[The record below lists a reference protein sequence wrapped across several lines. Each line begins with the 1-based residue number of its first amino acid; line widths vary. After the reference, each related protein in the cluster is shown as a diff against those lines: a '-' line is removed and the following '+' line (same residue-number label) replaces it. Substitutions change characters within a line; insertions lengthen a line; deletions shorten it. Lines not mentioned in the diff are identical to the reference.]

1 MEYQENN
8 LKSREELA
16 KMAMDMIDVHL
27 CYTGSIRSGASKEE
41 VRANARDYF
50 RKRDELM
57 EASRSILFNAKLT
70 ER

>member
-8 LKSREELA
+8 LKSREEL
-16 KMAMDMIDVHL
+16 
-27 CYTGSIRSGASKEE
+27 EE

-57 EASRSILFNAKLT
+57 EASRSIIFNAKLT

>member
-16 KMAMDMIDVHL
+16 KMAMDMIDAHL

-41 VRANARDYF
+41 DRYCPPPDRFVAY
-50 RKRDELM
+50 M
-57 EASRSILFNAKLT
+57 PYQG
-70 ER
+70 

>member
-16 KMAMDMIDVHL
+16 KMAMDMIDAHL
-27 CYTGSIRSGASKEE
+27 CYMGSIRSGASKEE
-41 VRANARDYF
+41 VRDNARDYF

-57 EASRSILFNAKLT
+57 EASRSILFNAKMT
-70 ER
+70 EK